1 MADGSAAGPPATA
14 LRNVAVAAVA
24 LVVVLSVVF
33 ALAGACGTPSE
44 LLRPPV
50 AVGVTTDSPGLSYQD
65 PLTSQ
70 RSGFDITFAQWLGT
84 NADPPFTPQF
94 IDLVVGAREE
104 QLVSGG
110 DAGGVDL
117 VAASYTI
124 TGQREQMVDFAGPYL
139 QTQQGVL
146 VMASEER
153 VLTNPSELDGR
164 SVCAQRGSTSV
175 AELRQIRGVI
185 VREEVGL
192 LQCVTALRAGQVD
205 AVSTDELLLRGYAR
219 TDPALR
225 IESGV
230 AFGSLQQYGIGLPPQ
245 DGTTDCEL
253 MNRYLAQFMASGA
266 WDAAFTNNFGPDL
279 DRDRFRPNPRACVAD
294 PEPG

>member
-1 MADGSAAGPPATA
+1 MADGSAGARPATA
-14 LRNVAVAAVA
+14 VRTVLGAAAVLAVVLVAAFV
-24 LVVVLSVVF
+24 
-33 ALAGACGTPSE
+33 LAGACAPASE

-50 AVGVTTDSPGLSYQD
+50 AIGVTTDSPELSYQD
-65 PLTSQ
+65 PLTGQ
-70 RSGFDITFAQWLGT
+70 RSGFDITFVQWLGT
-84 NADPPFTPQF
+84 NADLPFTPQF
-94 IDLVVGAREE
+94 IDLIVGAREE
-104 QLVSGG
+104 QLVLGG

-124 TGQREQMVDFAGPYL
+124 TSQRERLVDFAGPYL
-139 QTQQGVL
+139 QSQQGVL
-146 VMASEER
+146 VRASEER
-153 VLTNPSELDGR
+153 VLTNPSQLAGR

-219 TDPALR
+219 SDPELR
-225 IESGV
+225 IEAGV
-230 AFGSLQQYGIGLPPQ
+230 VFGSLQQYGIGLSPR
-245 DGTTDCEL
+245 DGTADCEA
-253 MNRYLAQFMASGA
+253 MNGYLAQFVASGA

-279 DRDRFRPNPRACVAD
+279 DRDRFRPNPRACVDDA
-294 PEPG
+294 ESG